1 MGILREIADSELTLE
16 EKNSLLRY
24 LYFDSVFSC
33 LKMKNVQVAYTRC
46 LESDLAKETKQKSD
60 IKKENEK
67 CIH

>member
-1 MGILREIADSELTLE
+1 MGLLREIADSELTLE

-24 LYFDSVFSC
+24 LYFDSVFSY
-33 LKMKNVQVAYTRC
+33 LKMKNVQVAYTHC